1 MSFFISNAFA
11 DTANTATTAATHQG
25 GSSMSS
31 ILMLAAFIVLFYFLL
46 WWPQSKKLKA
56 HRQLVDNLAKD
67 DEVITSA
74 GILGKI
80 TKISDDFI
88 SLQIA
93 PNVEI
98 SIQKASIGATV
109 PKGTFKI

>member
-1 MSFFISNAFA
+1 MSFFITNAFA
-11 DTANTATTAATHQG
+11 DTAATVAPHS

-31 ILMLAAFIVLFYFLL
+31 LLMLGAFIVLFYFLL

-56 HRQLVDNLAKD
+56 QRQLIDNLAKD
-67 DEVITSA
+67 DEVITTA

-80 TKISDDFI
+80 INITDDFI
-88 SLQIA
+88 VLQIA
-93 PNVEI
+93 PSVEI
-98 SIQKASIGATV
+98 SIQKASISTTV

>member
-1 MSFFISNAFA
+1 MSFLITNAFA
-11 DTANTATTAATHQG
+11 ETATTATAHQ

-31 ILMLAAFIVLFYFLL
+31 ILMLGAFIVLFYFLL

-56 HRQLVDNLAKD
+56 QRQLIDSLAKD
-67 DEVITSA
+67 DEVITTA

-80 TKISDDFI
+80 INITDDFI
-88 SLQIA
+88 VLQIA

-98 SIQKASIGATV
+98 SIQKASISTTV